1 MVTDNV
7 STAEEFHSDAFPFE
21 TDNPSGVPGATKVE
35 ASVIAATVGHVANG
49 IDGVARLGNPGGIL
63 RAMTNTVRSNAAVRG
78 TGVDVEAGRREVI
91 LDLEVVVLY
100 GFRIPS
106 VVQEIREAVAKEVYD
121 QIGLVAKE
129 VNVDVVAIEF
139 PVGTPSRVD

>member
-1 MVTDNV
+1 
-7 STAEEFHSDAFPFE
+7 
-21 TDNPSGVPGATKVE
+21 VPGVTKVE

-63 RAMTNTVRSNAAVRG
+63 RAMTNSVRSNAAVRG
-78 TGVDVEAGRREVI
+78 TGVDVEAGQREVI